1 MKKLLYT
8 IGCLCLT
15 LSVISCSA
23 DDFIENINANEIQN
37 GEVIVLPPTPLENGD
52 NNGDETKEKK
62 D

>member
-1 MKKLLYT
+1 MKKLLYA

-23 DDFIENINANEIQN
+23 DDFIENLHANENQE
-37 GEVIVLPPTPLENGD
+37 EVIDLPPAPLENGD
-52 NNGDETKEKK
+52 NNGDETKGEK